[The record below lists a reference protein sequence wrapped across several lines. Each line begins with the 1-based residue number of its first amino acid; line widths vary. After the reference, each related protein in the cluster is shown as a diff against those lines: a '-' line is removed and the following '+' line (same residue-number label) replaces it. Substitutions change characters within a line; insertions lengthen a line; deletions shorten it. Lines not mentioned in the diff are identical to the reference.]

1 MIGKS
6 IDKIKK
12 GYEDNKFF
20 VLTVVFWCILSVSMY
35 FAYRFEWND
44 SIHLPHKVE
53 VVGNEEAREQIEIKP
68 NDTLEQEIQIQTDEI
83 EGISLRL
90 GNPENEGVRAHVE
103 LRDSETGELLN
114 SWEWNSDEGAQGE
127 YYNFLLGNRMAGVKD
142 RKYTFSIH
150 VDSVGEKGLF
160 IPVVEQNHKNHV
172 KLSVNGT
179 ELNQSVIGYNLLNGT
194 HQGLKYFYIAL
205 LAGFLGCLALVILL
219 NVKHVNIEKY
229 FVCAALVLGVLY
241 MFVLSPFSV
250 PDEPAHFATAYAQ
263 TSRILGEKVL
273 DENGNVLMEDNL
285 WHNTTDITKDSYVK
299 EVNGIFHADN
309 SGNVISTRTMLNAT
323 FGYIPQVIGLLVAK
337 LLRLKDIQLIMMGRF
352 MALIFYCLCMCWAI
366 RKIPVYKEMLAI
378 IGLFPMTLQQVVSY
392 SYDSILIDACFVISV
407 LLISKIVNPS
417 KITVGDMGIM
427 ACTIIVI
434 ASLKF
439 VYLPILGLALLIPAE
454 SFGNKKKKG
463 VMAFGTVV
471 FSVAVLCVTKLT
483 AILNS
488 IGTGQS
494 AVDSSVEKIS
504 LAYCLKY
511 PLISVGM
518 FWRTFERLTSDY
530 LGQMISTPLGWLN
543 FSIPN
548 IILITF
554 IIVFLLSVL
563 MEENRGQ
570 YIKKSVRYVSGA
582 IFLFVSVLVMV
593 SLLLDWTWIGSK
605 TIQGIQGRYFLP
617 VLPIGGFAI
626 STRFVKVKRSIS
638 PYLLMIAVYL
648 NCWTLYFVTLQAIAK

>member
-1 MIGKS
+1 M
-6 IDKIKK
+6 
-12 GYEDNKFF
+12 
-20 VLTVVFWCILSVSMY
+20 
-35 FAYRFEWND
+35 
-44 SIHLPHKVE
+44 
-53 VVGNEEAREQIEIKP
+53 
-68 NDTLEQEIQIQTDEI
+68 
-83 EGISLRL
+83 
-90 GNPENEGVRAHVE
+90 
-103 LRDSETGELLN
+103 
-114 SWEWNSDEGAQGE
+114 
-127 YYNFLLGNRMAGVKD
+127 
-142 RKYTFSIH
+142 
-150 VDSVGEKGLF
+150 
-160 IPVVEQNHKNHV
+160 
-172 KLSVNGT
+172 
-179 ELNQSVIGYNLLNGT
+179 NGT

-263 TSRILGEKVL
+263 SSRILGEKVL

-299 EVNGIFHADN
+299 EVNGILHADN

-337 LLRLKDIQLIMMGRF
+337 LFRLKDIQFIMMGRF
-352 MALIFYCLCMCWAI
+352 MALIFYCLCMFWAI

-392 SYDSILIDACFVISV
+392 SYDSILIDACFVLSV

-417 KITVGDMGIM
+417 QITVSDMGIM
-427 ACTIIVI
+427 ACTIVVI

-454 SFGNKKKKG
+454 SFGNKKKKEL
-463 VMAFGTVV
+463 MAFGTVV
-471 FSVAVLCVTKLT
+471 FSVAVLCITKLT

-563 MEENRGQ
+563 VEEKQ
-570 YIKKSVRYVSGA
+570 SHYVKKNVRYMSGA

-593 SLLLDWTWIGSK
+593 SLLLDWTWVGSK

-617 VLPIGGFAI
+617 VLPVGGLAI
-626 STRFVKVKRSIS
+626 STGFVKVKRSIC
-638 PYLLMIAVYL
+638 PYLIMIAIYL